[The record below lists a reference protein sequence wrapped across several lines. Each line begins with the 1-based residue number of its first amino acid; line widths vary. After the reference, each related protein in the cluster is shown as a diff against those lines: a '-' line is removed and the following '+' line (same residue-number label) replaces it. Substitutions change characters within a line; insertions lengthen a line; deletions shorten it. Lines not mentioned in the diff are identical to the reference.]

1 MNQYPLVVNIWG
13 PDNIREKHA
22 FPLDTSGIN
31 KTDDSIIYH
40 DNIRVYGDDTVE
52 NIKYK
57 ISTLLDNKNIENY
70 YLFYEKEV
78 HYDNLSI
85 IFDGLKERKNN
96 DYIIYK
102 SLEVFCLNHNVDIQ
116 EEYSD
121 NDKIYFND
129 FEKILNYQKDFK
141 VWNAMSVELNINEV
155 VVNPYKNKFDYYSRS
170 KSTNGNL
177 YFEYNIFENNIH
189 LVLANDYYEFV
200 NENRNVSIE
209 NTINNYF
216 PILHK
221 KDIFEI
227 SGILNQSLKDKE
239 TYFQNID
246 IQNNSFDRNR
256 QKLSFKKY
264 ITNLQFVF
272 YANHELKFPLETL
285 FKILH
290 ASKTIPFIK
299 YNPGRKMESIY
310 RIYSPNK
317 DAYGKKVPYL
327 SKNIIQKLDKNIKK
341 SKVISLFIYHKLKNQ
356 KHSVLLEINENGNIF
371 FSIEK
376 IKIVEISEI
385 YEIIDTI
392 LNSFIGK
399 IHEKF
404 DQEGLL
410 YRNFENLNATN
421 IEIIDMNYVI
431 EYNNEGK
438 FSIDSAFHNC
448 LSPVFNIIDKKINSI
463 RMRYKRVSNYN
474 NLNDIDSTVI
484 ELFNRQIPFQ
494 DIEQIISHRF
504 EISLEIARDTIK
516 SIVMRYDLSALQNE
530 NVRGMLKFKVNPGI
544 FIDVNMND
552 SKYVVSV
559 LNINNARYIDFI
571 EKYVTI
577 FMYLSQNIVF
587 DNELNKYCKD
597 FKKIDETVL
606 EVHQEK
612 QREENN
618 DEYSIEND
626 NKEQDQEEDQEQ
638 QKDNKQEKTVFD
650 LDLDLDLDGM
660 MMKVLIVLKKNR

>member
-1 MNQYPLVVNIWG
+1 M
-13 PDNIREKHA
+13 
-22 FPLDTSGIN
+22 
-31 KTDDSIIYH
+31 
-40 DNIRVYGDDTVE
+40 
-52 NIKYK
+52 
-57 ISTLLDNKNIENY
+57 
-70 YLFYEKEV
+70 
-78 HYDNLSI
+78 
-85 IFDGLKERKNN
+85 
-96 DYIIYK
+96 
-102 SLEVFCLNHNVDIQ
+102 
-116 EEYSD
+116 
-121 NDKIYFND
+121 
-129 FEKILNYQKDFK
+129 
-141 VWNAMSVELNINEV
+141 
-155 VVNPYKNKFDYYSRS
+155 
-170 KSTNGNL
+170 
-177 YFEYNIFENNIH
+177 
-189 LVLANDYYEFV
+189 
-200 NENRNVSIE
+200 
-209 NTINNYF
+209 
-216 PILHK
+216 
-221 KDIFEI
+221 
-227 SGILNQSLKDKE
+227 
-239 TYFQNID
+239 
-246 IQNNSFDRNR
+246 
-256 QKLSFKKY
+256 
-264 ITNLQFVF
+264 
-272 YANHELKFPLETL
+272 
-285 FKILH
+285 
-290 ASKTIPFIK
+290 
-299 YNPGRKMESIY
+299 
-310 RIYSPNK
+310 
-317 DAYGKKVPYL
+317 
-327 SKNIIQKLDKNIKK
+327 
-341 SKVISLFIYHKLKNQ
+341 
-356 KHSVLLEINENGNIF
+356 EINENGNIF

-577 FMYLSQNIVF
+577 FMYLSQNI
-587 DNELNKYCKD
+587 
-597 FKKIDETVL
+597 
-606 EVHQEK
+606 
-612 QREENN
+612 
-618 DEYSIEND
+618 
-626 NKEQDQEEDQEQ
+626 
-638 QKDNKQEKTVFD
+638 
-650 LDLDLDLDGM
+650 G
-660 MMKVLIVLKKNR
+660 